1 MILTTIFLVALLVLI
16 MSVVFSILIGGA
28 GFIIVFGDV
37 AIFVIVLVSIIKAIV
52 KNRKKSKDKK
62 YMYLGFGS
70 FIFRTNNIL
79 LYETLLYFKEVSI

>member
-16 MSVVFSILIGGA
+16 MSLVFTILIGGT

-52 KNRKKSKDKK
+52 KKRKKSKGKK
-62 YMYLGFGS
+62 
-70 FIFRTNNIL
+70 
-79 LYETLLYFKEVSI
+79 

>member
-16 MSVVFSILIGGA
+16 MSLVFTIFIGGT

-52 KNRKKSKDKK
+52 KKRKKSKDKK
-62 YMYLGFGS
+62 
-70 FIFRTNNIL
+70 
-79 LYETLLYFKEVSI
+79 

>member
-16 MSVVFSILIGGA
+16 MSLVFTILIGGT

-37 AIFVIVLVSIIKAIV
+37 AIFVIVLVLIIKAIV

-62 YMYLGFGS
+62 
-70 FIFRTNNIL
+70 
-79 LYETLLYFKEVSI
+79 